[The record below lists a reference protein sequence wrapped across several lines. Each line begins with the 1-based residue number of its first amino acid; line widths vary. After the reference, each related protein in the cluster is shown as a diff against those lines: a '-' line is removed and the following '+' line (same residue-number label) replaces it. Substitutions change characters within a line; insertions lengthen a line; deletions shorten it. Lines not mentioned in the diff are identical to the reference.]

1 MTASISDILP
11 AACAA
16 LGVSPQ
22 IPALSF
28 PETKSTVILLV
39 DGMGYQNVENVR
51 ELNSHS
57 ELILHDSPIATSF
70 PTTTPVALASLGT
83 GLQSGAHGFVA
94 ATFELA
100 EFRHILHPLKWVD
113 SPPPLAV
120 QPDPTWFENAQDLGV
135 DVIRIGPAA
144 HENSGLTNAVLRGGK
159 YLAAETFEEVTTA
172 ILNAINIGQ
181 PQMIYAYHPKLDKL
195 GHVHGVDSAE
205 WRQEL
210 STVLDGIARLHQ
222 ELSTNTTLI
231 VTADHGMVDVENR
244 IWIEDTPSLMRDV
257 RIITGEPRLRHVFAQ
272 GGNEKAL
279 MRQWQSLAQYANIY
293 SRDEFIATSL
303 MGEVDDFVYE
313 RIGDVVAVAQGLN
326 ILASRTIDSRISS
339 LIGHH
344 GSDSA
349 MERDIPL
356 AVLAR

>member
-1 MTASISDILP
+1 
-11 AACAA
+11 
-16 LGVSPQ
+16 
-22 IPALSF
+22 
-28 PETKSTVILLV
+28 
-39 DGMGYQNVENVR
+39 
-51 ELNSHS
+51 
-57 ELILHDSPIATSF
+57 
-70 PTTTPVALASLGT
+70 
-83 GLQSGAHGFVA
+83 
-94 ATFELA
+94 
-100 EFRHILHPLKWVD
+100 
-113 SPPPLAV
+113 
-120 QPDPTWFENAQDLGV
+120 
-135 DVIRIGPAA
+135 
-144 HENSGLTNAVLRGGK
+144 LRGGK
-159 YLAAETFEEVTTA
+159 YLAAETFEEVTSA

-279 MRQWQSLAQYANIY
+279 LRQWQSLAQYANIY

-303 MGEVDDFVYE
+303 MGAVDDFVYE
-313 RIGDVVAVAQGLN
+313 RIGDVVAVAQGRN

>member
-1 MTASISDILP
+1 MTATISDILP

-22 IPALSF
+22 IPPLSL
-28 PETKSTVILLV
+28 PQTKSIVILLV
-39 DGMGYQNVENVR
+39 DGMGYQNVQNVR
-51 ELNSHS
+51 EFNSHS
-57 ELILHDSPIATSF
+57 DLVLNSPPISTSF

-100 EFRHILHPLKWVD
+100 EFRQILHPLKWVD

-120 QPDPTWFENAQDLGV
+120 QPDPTWFENAIDLGIN
-135 DVIRIGPAA
+135 VIRIGPAA
-144 HENSGLTNAVLRGGK
+144 HENSGLTNAVMRGGQ
-159 YLAAETFEEVTTA
+159 YRGAETFEELTNS
-172 ILNAINIGQ
+172 ILDAVNIGQ
-181 PQMIYAYHPKLDKL
+181 PQSIYAYHPKLDKL

-205 WRQEL
+205 WRHEL
-210 STVLDGIARLHQ
+210 SIVLDGIARLHR

-231 VTADHGMVDVENR
+231 ITADHGMVDVENR

-257 RIITGEPRLRHVFAQ
+257 RIITGEPRLRHIFAQ

-279 MRQWQSLAQYANIY
+279 LRQWQSLSQYANIY
-293 SRDEFIATSL
+293 SRDEYIATNL
-303 MGEVDDFVYE
+303 MGEVDDFVYD
-313 RIGDVVAVAQGLN
+313 RIGDVVAIAQERN
-326 ILASRTIDSRISS
+326 VLASRTIDSRISN